1 MRTTLEVSP
10 SHLAQDGVIAIQEA
24 ELAKLTCVRGA
35 LWVTADHNK
44 VNVIL
49 RDGDSHVLKH
59 NQLTLA
65 IALEPT
71 DYNLHTMDSN
81 FGPAG
86 IKSILQRGV
95 AAFQKRF
102 AES

>member
-1 MRTTLEVSP
+1 MRTTLDTAL
-10 SHLAQDGVIAIQEA
+10 SHLAQDGVIAIQEV

-49 RDGDSHVLKH
+49 RDGDVHVLKH

-71 DYNLHTMDSN
+71 DYHLHTIDSATL
-81 FGPAG
+81 PS
-86 IKSILQRGV
+86 IKSLLQRGV
-95 AAFQKRF
+95 AAVQKRF
-102 AES
+102 VES

>member
-1 MRTTLEVSP
+1 MRSTLDAALN
-10 SHLAQDGVIAIQEA
+10 HLAQDGVIAIQEA

-44 VNVIL
+44 INVIL
-49 RDGDSHVLKH
+49 RDGDTHTLKH
-59 NQLTLA
+59 NELTLA

-71 DYNLHTMDSN
+71 DYHLHTVS
-81 FGPAG
+81 GAVAPS
-86 IKSILQRGV
+86 IKALWQRGIS
-95 AAFQKRF
+95 AFQKRF